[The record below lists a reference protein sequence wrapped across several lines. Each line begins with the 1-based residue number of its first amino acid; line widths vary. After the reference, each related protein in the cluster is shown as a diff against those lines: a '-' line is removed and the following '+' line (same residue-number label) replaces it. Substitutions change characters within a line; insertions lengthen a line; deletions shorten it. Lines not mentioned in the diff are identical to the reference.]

1 MIVKQ
6 LLWLAEME
14 ASIGCA
20 GRVSIPMLVLPLCSE
35 RPNTVVGSL
44 VLQMRAVW
52 RTNVITA
59 GDLLILET
67 RFETKDGTVRLV
79 DFMPPRRSDG
89 EANPSS
95 LNSGPS
101 CHW

>member
-1 MIVKQ
+1 MLSSAIVKP

-20 GRVSIPMLVLPLCSE
+20 GRVLIPMLVLPPCSE

-44 VLQMRAVW
+44 ALQMRAAR

-59 GDLLILET
+59 AT
-67 RFETKDGTVRLV
+67 R
-79 DFMPPRRSDG
+79 
-89 EANPSS
+89 
-95 LNSGPS
+95 
-101 CHW
+101 